1 MLRIFHRY
9 DSYEAINGILC
20 KSVAEKGGKNEKE
33 TAKVKNESAINID
46 NSFH

>member
-1 MLRIFHRY
+1 MTVMRQLMEYFANQLQKK
-9 DSYEAINGILC
+9 E
-20 KSVAEKGGKNEKE
+20 EKNEKE